1 MKNKKNT
8 LFAGSDLLTRRLCRV
23 LVLLF
28 LVCGKVMADGQEP
41 LRVGVYENPPL
52 VYYDEQGAVQGFI
65 PDLLEYIAE
74 RQGWRLQY
82 VPCEWLQCKQL
93 LAAEEI
99 DLLAPVAVST
109 TRLQRFDFNRE
120 NLFINWGQI
129 YARRPGMITSIP
141 DLNGKSVAVVI
152 GDTHYARLRELAE
165 RYEITI
171 DFHEYPA
178 YDTVLAAVS
187 RGETDAGLVN
197 RLYAS
202 RNGDSFLAE
211 KTAVIFNPVGLRIAL
226 PIGKHGN
233 QELVSAMDVLLGKL
247 KSDPD
252 SYYYQALERW
262 LSDDYYLGWPRWPR
276 WLGWLLAIGIG
287 LSLLLGIGSLIL
299 RGLVRRRTQTLK
311 LEIERRVR
319 SEEEEQALGVL
330 LRLSLERLD
339 LEVYLQ
345 QVIDSLLGS
354 VPWLDLLPQAGI
366 FLADESGN
374 SEVLQLVA
382 SHNMAPEL
390 KTLCARVP
398 FGKCLCGQAALS
410 RRTLFASC
418 VDDCHEIHFEGM
430 RDHGHYNVPILSNDQ
445 VLGVIVTYVPHGHM
459 FSAHEQAFLEQVAD
473 VLSMGICRRRDARAI
488 EHLAYYDPL
497 TGLANR
503 RMLLDRLQHD
513 MMIAARH
520 AKQGAVLFLDL
531 DRFKTLNDSLG
542 HTVGDALLCQVAE
555 RLTNSVRAED
565 TVARLGGDEFVIILP
580 ELSEDSRRVLVE
592 VRSVAEKLRSSLAE
606 PFELDGH
613 QYRLTASIGIDLFPK
628 EHEQAVDIL
637 RHADTAM
644 YWVKGGGRDGAR
656 FFEPGMQAK
665 ADARLELENQLRF
678 ALERKQLH
686 LHYQPQMDMAGNIVG
701 AEVLLR
707 WMHPDWGAVPPSRFV
722 PVAEEAGL
730 IFPIGEWVLRSA
742 CEQLKDWM
750 TVVECEDHMR
760 GLSINVSPIEF
771 RQTDFVAKVGR
782 IFEETGVDASRITL
796 EITEGTLVDDIDE
809 TIVKM
814 QGLRQYGVHLSID
827 DFGTGYSSL
836 AYLKRMPLNRLKI
849 DRSFIRD
856 ICTEPN
862 DAAIV
867 DTILAISAHLDMET
881 VAEGVES
888 KEQLDFLVERNCL
901 VYQGNYFSKPIP
913 AAAFQQLVCTAGVT
927 GVPS

>member
-1 MKNKKNT
+1 MKKKKNT
-8 LFAGSDLLTRRLCRV
+8 SFTGSDLPALSRCRV

-28 LVCGKVMADGQEP
+28 LVCGQVMAGKQEP

-52 VYYDEQGAVQGFI
+52 VYYDAQGSVQGFI

-74 RQGWRLQY
+74 RQGWHLLY

-93 LAAEEI
+93 LVAEEI
-99 DLLAPVAVST
+99 DLLAPVAAST

-141 DLNGKSVAVVI
+141 DLNGKSVAVVS
-152 GDTHYARLRELAE
+152 GDAHYARLRELAE

-171 DFHEYPA
+171 NFREYPA

-197 RLYAS
+197 RVYAS
-202 RNGDSFLAE
+202 RNGDSFQAE
-211 KTAVIFNPVGLRIAL
+211 KTSVIFNPVGLRIAL
-226 PIGKHGN
+226 PIGKRGN
-233 QELVSAMDVLLGKL
+233 QELVRAMDGLLGKL

-252 SYYYQALERW
+252 SHYYHALERW
-262 LSDDYYLGWPRWPR
+262 LSEEDYLDWPRWV
-276 WLGWLLAIGIG
+276 GWLLAIGIG
-287 LSLLLGIGSLIL
+287 LSLLFGIGSLIL
-299 RGLVRRRTQTLK
+299 RRLVRRRTHALK

-330 LRLSLERLD
+330 LRLSLEQLD
-339 LEVYLQ
+339 METYLQ

-366 FLADESGN
+366 FLTEENGN

-382 SHNMAPEL
+382 SHNMPPEL
-390 KTLCARVP
+390 KTLCARVA
-398 FGKCLCGQAALS
+398 FGKCLCGQAALD

-418 VDDCHEIHFEGM
+418 VDDRHETHFEGM
-430 RDHGHYNVPILSNDQ
+430 RDHGHYNVPILGNEQ
-445 VLGVIVTYVPHGHM
+445 VLGVMVTYVPHGHT

-473 VLSMGICRRRDARAI
+473 VLSMGICRRRDAMAI

-513 MMIAARH
+513 MIIAARH

-580 ELSEDSRRVLVE
+580 ELSEDPRRGLVE
-592 VRSVAEKLRSSLAE
+592 VRSVTDKLRRILAE
-606 PFELDGH
+606 PFELNGH
-613 QYRLTASIGIDLFPK
+613 QYRLTTSIGIDLFPK
-628 EHEQAVDIL
+628 DHEKAVDIL

-644 YWVKGGGRDGAR
+644 YWVKGDGRDGAR

-678 ALERKQLH
+678 ALEREQLH
-686 LHYQPQMDMAGNIVG
+686 LHYQPQVDMAGYIVG

-707 WMHPDWGAVPPSRFV
+707 WTHPDWGAVPPSRFV

-742 CEQLKDWM
+742 CEQMKVWM
-750 TVVECEDHMR
+750 ATGKCTDHMR
-760 GLSINVSPIEF
+760 GLSVNVSPVEF
-771 RQTDFVAKVGR
+771 RQKDFVAKVGR

-796 EITEGTLVDDIDE
+796 EITEGTLIADIDE
-809 TIVKM
+809 IIVKM

-856 ICTEPN
+856 ICTDPN

-867 DTILAISAHLDMET
+867 DTILAMSAHLDMEAI
-881 VAEGVES
+881 AEGVES
-888 KEQLDFLVERNCL
+888 KEQLDFLVERNCR
-901 VYQGNYFSKPIP
+901 VYQGYYFSEPVP
-913 AAAFQQLVCTAGVT
+913 ATAFHQLVCTSGMT
-927 GVPS
+927 G